1 MSWIKNLF
9 KKISLAKKDEEKLPE
24 EYSLELSELSGW
36 LNSFV
41 EHEFEKIKPDIE
53 DNLSALAEQ
62 KSTLFRLVDELE
74 SAALHNPDISEK
86 EKQIME
92 GNRVSFIAQHKQ
104 FLNAITFSEE
114 INCLVTSEFCKNFE
128 EALVRLAKSTARNQA
143 ILSQFFADHVL
154 SINKSIKLMGDA
166 VNNVRELLD
175 DNSVGI
181 DDIDDIQKSI
191 SEIKAKKKI
200 LEELEQE
207 LDVLNKKLSNSIFMR
222 DKFLKKKEELK
233 QTDSYLQFQNSS
245 QQREELWKQLKSCEE
260 EIGNI
265 FSLLNKPMRKF
276 ERMLAENVHI
286 IQKYIEAPVDALVFD
301 DTFTILLIF
310 EKMKCALESGSLE
323 VKEKEKTLQKI
334 SEVQKE
340 RLQILRIKYVD
351 AKSSIKRIDDE
362 MRNKRV
368 LQELDDFKYKVEH
381 IDSQLALLQ
390 DKIERAKKTRDK
402 IDLEQLKSEVTG
414 KIKDNFN
421 VEVII
426 KE

>member
-1 MSWIKNLF
+1 
-9 KKISLAKKDEEKLPE
+9 
-24 EYSLELSELSGW
+24 
-36 LNSFV
+36 
-41 EHEFEKIKPDIE
+41 
-53 DNLSALAEQ
+53 
-62 KSTLFRLVDELE
+62 
-74 SAALHNPDISEK
+74 
-86 EKQIME
+86 
-92 GNRVSFIAQHKQ
+92 
-104 FLNAITFSEE
+104 
-114 INCLVTSEFCKNFE
+114 
-128 EALVRLAKSTARNQA
+128 
-143 ILSQFFADHVL
+143 
-154 SINKSIKLMGDA
+154 MGDA